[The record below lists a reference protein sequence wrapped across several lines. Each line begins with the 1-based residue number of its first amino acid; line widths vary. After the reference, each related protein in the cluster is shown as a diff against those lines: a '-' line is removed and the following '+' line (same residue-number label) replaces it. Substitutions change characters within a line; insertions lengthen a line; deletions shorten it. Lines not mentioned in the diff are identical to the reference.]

1 MLLNKQLPNKVV
13 IPNYLIQ
20 CHKTCIKSRYRSSQ
34 RYLRFRIPEIIPPNS
49 AQSNKSV
56 PANGEAILTSI
67 GKTSV
72 ISHANKKYIKTVY
85 MAYKVNFLPY
95 FLSPIKN
102 KGIFNINKNSDNDT

>member
-1 MLLNKQLPNKVV
+1 MLLNKLQQNRVV
-13 IPNYLIQ
+13 IPSYLIQ
-20 CHKTCIKSRYRSSQ
+20 CHKTYIKSHYISSQ
-34 RYLRFRIPEIIPPNS
+34 KYLRFPIPEIIPPNS

-72 ISHANKKYIKTVY
+72 ISHANKEYIKTVY

-102 KGIFNINKNSDNDT
+102 KGIFNINKNSDNDK